1 MLLIRRLFNIVILH
15 GIVILGGVV
24 LFYMLLFVFGIVN
37 GIACTSQAVT
47 FEFQYKIHLS
57 SRSGKSLSIPILVR
71 RDRENSE
78 STPIFVRKAIL
89 VFRTDEEFGIRE
101 IRNRELGKVETQRT
115 WLHISSVS
123 RDTF

>member
-1 MLLIRRLFNIVILH
+1 LLLIRRLFNVVILQ

-24 LFYMLLFVFGIVN
+24 LFYMLLFFFGIVN
-37 GIACTSQAVT
+37 GMACTSQAVA
-47 FEFQYKIHLS
+47 FEFQYKIYLS
-57 SRSGKSLSIPILVR
+57 SRSGKGLSIPILVR

-101 IRNRELGKVETQRT
+101 IRNRELGNVETQRT
-115 WLHISSVS
+115 WLHISNVS
-123 RDTF
+123 